1 MLAYMLAYH
10 LEVDMTRTTIL
21 IEDDLLLEVKQL
33 ARSQG
38 TTTTE
43 IIREALKAYIGRR
56 RRARVPS
63 FTGVGRSGRRSVSKN
78 AEAILRQKVERR
90 EGW

>member
-1 MLAYMLAYH
+1 MLTYY
-10 LEVDMTRTTIL
+10 LEMNMARTTIL

-43 IIREALKAYIGRR
+43 IIRAALKAYTGRR

-63 FTGVGRSGRRSVSKN
+63 FTGVGRSGRSSVSKT
-78 AEAILRQKVERR
+78 AEAVLRRKVERR

>member
-1 MLAYMLAYH
+1 MA
-10 LEVDMTRTTIL
+10 RTTIL
-21 IEDDLLLEVKQL
+21 LEEGLLLEVKQL

-43 IIREALKAYIGRR
+43 IIRAALKAYIGRR
-56 RRARVPS
+56 QRARVPS
-63 FTGVGRSGRRSVSKN
+63 FTGVGRSGRRSISKN
-78 AEAILRQKVERR
+78 AEAILRQKVESQ